1 MKHLKKFNEDN
12 HPYIVG
18 NEDDHDPYRN
28 SIIRDIEKLSNY
40 SIDDLNKKSNYELK
54 IIWEEVRGRKDSHM
68 FKDSTVN
75 IVYSLYCQECLDGD
89 GDFRME
95 FNEWLAENNYEII
108 KNNK

>member
-40 SIDDLNKKSNYELK
+40 
-54 IIWEEVRGRKDSHM
+54 R
-68 FKDSTVN
+68 
-75 IVYSLYCQECLDGD
+75 
-89 GDFRME
+89 
-95 FNEWLAENNYEII
+95 
-108 KNNK
+108 